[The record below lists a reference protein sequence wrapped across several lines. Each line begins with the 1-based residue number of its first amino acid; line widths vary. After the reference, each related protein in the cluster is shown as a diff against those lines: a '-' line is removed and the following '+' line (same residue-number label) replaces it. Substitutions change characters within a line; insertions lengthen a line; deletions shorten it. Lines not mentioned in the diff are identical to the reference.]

1 MCSLFYHR
9 GYDWSDSSD
18 RSPRLNQLFKVVQT
32 SLLSASSH
40 PLINALSHCSDQDL
54 LTLFQRHPERGQ
66 YFVMI
71 FCRYSPI
78 VHTLIKHSVRSPVQA
93 DYLFAIT
100 WRHVFNELGGLN
112 LREGLSADV
121 ALTTLQN
128 WLINMTATCINRVKL
143 PPVESIQYSLQS
155 TSPPLGCYVERS
167 LDQLEPT
174 QRLIILMAQ
183 TFHWSETRISAYLQA
198 EGEYLSPTEVK
209 QALAVAYQQ
218 LERVLPGDIS
228 EIYLG
233 QLPDRSEGIAEI
245 DRDEQDEDLFDLA
258 AFGLEQR
265 SR

>member
-1 MCSLFYHR
+1 M
-9 GYDWSDSSD
+9 
-18 RSPRLNQLFKVVQT
+18 QT
-32 SLLSASSH
+32 SPSSELSH
-40 PLINALSHCSDQDL
+40 PLVSALLHYSDQDL
-54 LTLFQRHPERGQ
+54 LTLFQRHPDRGQ

-100 WRHVFNELGGLN
+100 WRHIFNELGGLD
-112 LREGLSADV
+112 LRDGAP
-121 ALTTLQN
+121 TTLQN
-128 WLINMTATCINRVKL
+128 WLINMTAACINRVEL
-143 PPVESIQYSLQS
+143 PPVESIQSSLQA
-155 TSPPLGCYVERS
+155 TSPPLGCYLERS

-198 EGEYLSPTEVK
+198 EGEFLSPSEVK
-209 QALAVAYQQ
+209 QALAKAYQQ
-218 LERVLPGDIS
+218 LERVLPEDIS

-233 QLPDRSEGIAEI
+233 RLAPHSEDLEES
-245 DRDEQDEDLFDLA
+245 DRDEQDENLLDLA
-258 AFGLEQR
+258 ALGLEQR